1 MELQPVDNTI
11 IIPQEEQAETV
22 PFAFVSAL
30 LAMTLSGQNDEL
42 IFELEEFL
50 CAPKTGIEATA
61 SITAEFDSEDVAVT
75 EDEIEIT
82 LSGKVE
88 NQQGR
93 KEVFI
98 LYFFMRLNRAAN
110 FSMMN
115 GCTKNPGTHPLVIQF
130 ENEEEQLNDA
140 VFELSLYQ
148 TIQSGRQQ
156 PLGQVKGFLFVG
168 QDKSTRVN

>member
-1 MELQPVDNTI
+1 MELQPVGNTI
-11 IIPQEEQAETV
+11 IFPQDGQAEAV
-22 PFAFVSAL
+22 PFSFVSAL
-30 LAMTLSGQNDEL
+30 LAMTLFGQNDEV
-42 IFELEEFL
+42 IFEPEDFL

-61 SITAEFDSEDVAVT
+61 SITAVFDSEDVAVT

-98 LYFFMRLNRAAN
+98 LYSFMRLSRAAD

-115 GCTKNPGTHPLVIQF
+115 GCTRNLGTHPLVIQF

-148 TIQSGRQQ
+148 TNPSGRQQ

-168 QDKSTRVN
+168 QDKSTMVN